1 MERVFGKYTVSQD
14 FHYHPY
20 HLQYIDPDAPL
31 GTPPET
37 VHGELYTSQAWLD
50 AEHALQN
57 SPPVEGCDLPRAIAS
72 FMFYSD
78 STNLAQ
84 FGNAKAWPIYVFFG
98 NQSKYD
104 RARPATAA
112 GYHVAYLPS
121 VGAARHR
128 HVDKFVDST
137 VFLAARQGE
146 RLYSPAA

>member
-1 MERVFGKYTVSQD
+1 ML
-14 FHYHPY
+14 HW
-20 HLQYIDPDAPL
+20 
-31 GTPPET
+31 
-37 VHGELYTSQAWLD
+37 VHGELYTSQAWRD
-50 AEHALQN
+50 AEYALQN
-57 SPPVEGCDLPRAIAS
+57 SPPVEGCDLPRAIAA

-121 VGAARHR
+121 VSIAHLSG
-128 HVDKFVDST
+128 VDKLTNGIV
-137 VFLAARQGE
+137 VIAARQDQG
-146 RLYSPAA
+146 LHPPAA